1 MSIEFRVGL
10 RHPGFELEVDL
21 RLPARGTTALFGP
34 SGSGKTS
41 LLRVIAGL
49 ETPAEAYIR
58 VGDEIWQDGP
68 RALPAHRRAVG
79 VVFQDA
85 RLLPHLSVRGNLD
98 YAWRRAAAGSQSVD
112 YDEVLG
118 VLDLQRLLPR
128 RPRELSGGERQRVA
142 IARAL
147 LRRPRLLLLDEPL
160 ASLDADSKDAILPY
174 LDRLHDELDIPMLY
188 VSHSTDEVARLADQL
203 VLLRAGR
210 VEAAGRAAELLT
222 QLDLPFVRGVDAE
235 AIVEGRV
242 LGHVPVDGVTE
253 ITTGGRRLLVPLRD
267 LPVGRSVR
275 LRIAARDVSL
285 SLTASTDSSILN
297 LLPAR
302 VKELADQGHGQFM
315 VRLDCSGVLLL
326 ARITAR
332 SARRLDLG
340 VGRSVYAQVKSIAV
354 FG

>member
-1 MSIEFRVGL
+1 MSIEARVRL
-10 RHPGFELEVDL
+10 RHPGFELDVDL

-49 ETPAEAYIR
+49 ELPAEGYVR
-58 VGDEIWQDGP
+58 VGEDIWQDGA
-68 RALPAHRRAVG
+68 RARPAHRRAVG

-98 YAWRRAAAGSQSVD
+98 YAWRHAAEGGQAVD
-112 YDEVLG
+112 YDDVVGVLG
-118 VLDLQRLLPR
+118 LDALLRR
-128 RPRELSGGERQRVA
+128 RPQELSGGECQRVA

-160 ASLDADSKDAILPY
+160 ASLDAGSKDAIVPY
-174 LDRLHDELDIPMLY
+174 LDRLHDQLDIPMLY

-210 VEAAGRAAELLT
+210 VEAVGRVAELLT
-222 QLDLPFVRGVDAE
+222 QLDLPFARGTDAE
-235 AIVEGRV
+235 AVVEGRV
-242 LGHVPVDGVTE
+242 VAHVPADGVTE
-253 ITTGGRRLLVPLRD
+253 IATGGGRLLVPLRD
-267 LPVGRSVR
+267 LPVGRPVR

-302 VKELADQGHGQFM
+302 VSALADQGQGQFL
-315 VRLDCSGVLLL
+315 VRLDWSGLPLL

-340 VGRSVYAQVKSIAV
+340 VGRRVYAQVKSLAV